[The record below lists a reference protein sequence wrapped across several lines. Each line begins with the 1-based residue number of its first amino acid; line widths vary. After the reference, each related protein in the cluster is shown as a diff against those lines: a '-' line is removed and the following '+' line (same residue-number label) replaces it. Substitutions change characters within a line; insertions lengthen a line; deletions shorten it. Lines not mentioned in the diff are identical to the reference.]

1 MKQKIKGF
9 FLQLGKSFLLP
20 IALISAAGIFLGISS
35 AFSNPNIV
43 KDIPFLANDFIQ
55 AILGF
60 TKSITGALFGNLG
73 IFFAISIS
81 VGLAKEEKAVSAFS
95 GFVGYLVLHTSIN
108 YMLGYRGIL
117 AEPDMMREMGQ
128 AVTLGIQTLEL
139 GVFGGIVVGIV
150 TAYLHNK
157 YYNIKL
163 PDYLGFFG
171 GTRFVPIVITVM
183 FAILGI
189 VVPYIWPYVNKVI
202 QSIGI
207 GIASLGYIGT
217 FIFGFLERLLIPFG
231 LHHILNAMFRFTE
244 VGGSLVV
251 GGQEVFGALNIFL
264 AQLSDPETIN
274 FSTEATRFLAQG
286 KIPIMVFGLPAA
298 AYAMY
303 RTAKPEN
310 KSKVKGILLAGALA
324 TFVTG
329 ITEPLEFSFLF
340 VSPILFVI
348 HAFLSG
354 ISFMLMHILGVA
366 IGNTQGG
373 IIDLIVFGVMQPN
386 TNWIYTILLGLAYTV
401 VYYNVFKVLILKF
414 NLQTPGREEVIDINS
429 ELEELE
435 VLEDKIEV
443 DSNGEASKRAVA
455 IIKYL
460 GGKENI
466 EDLTNCITRLRVVV
480 KDMNKV
486 DKNAF
491 KKYTGAMGV
500 MVVSDKD
507 IQIIYG
513 PSVSQVREEVSFA
526 LSI

>member
-139 GVFGGIVVGIV
+139 GVFGGIVVGVV

-202 QSIGI
+202 QSI

-429 ELEELE
+429 ELE

-443 DSNGEASKRAVA
+443 DANGEASKRAVA

>member
-139 GVFGGIVVGIV
+139 GVFGGIVVGVV

-429 ELEELE
+429 ELE

-443 DSNGEASKRAVA
+443 DANGEASKRAVA

>member
-429 ELEELE
+429 ELE

-443 DSNGEASKRAVA
+443 DANGEASKRAVA

>member
-117 AEPDMMREMGQ
+117 AEPVMMREMGQ
-128 AVTLGIQTLEL
+128 AVTLVIQTLEL

-429 ELEELE
+429 ELE

-443 DSNGEASKRAVA
+443 DANGEASKRAVA

>member
-1 MKQKIKGF
+1 MKQKMKEF

-43 KDIPFLANDFIQ
+43 SDMPFLANNFIQ
-55 AILGF
+55 GILGF
-60 TKSITGALFGNLG
+60 TKAITGVLFGNLA

-108 YMLGYRGIL
+108 YMLGCRGIL

-139 GVFGGIVVGIV
+139 GVFGGIVVGII
-150 TAYLHNK
+150 TASLHNK

-171 GTRFVPIVITVM
+171 GTRFVPIITTVV
-183 FAILGI
+183 FSILGI
-189 VVPYIWPYVNKVI
+189 IIPYIWPYVNTII
-202 QSIGI
+202 QSVGI
-207 GIASLGYIGT
+207 GIASLGYLGT
-217 FIFGFLERLLIPFG
+217 FVFGFLERLLIPFG

-264 AQLSDPETIN
+264 AQLSDPETIS

-303 RTAKPEN
+303 KTAKPEN
-310 KSKVKGILLAGALA
+310 RSKVKGILLAGALA

-340 VSPILFVI
+340 VSNKVEI
-348 HAFLSG
+348 AQSG
-354 ISFMLMHILGVA
+354 E
-366 IGNTQGG
+366 T
-373 IIDLIVFGVMQPN
+373 
-386 TNWIYTILLGLAYTV
+386 T
-401 VYYNVFKVLILKF
+401 
-414 NLQTPGREEVIDINS
+414 
-429 ELEELE
+429 
-435 VLEDKIEV
+435 
-443 DSNGEASKRAVA
+443 KRALS

-460 GGKENI
+460 GGKDNI
-466 EDLTNCITRLRVVV
+466 EDITNCITRLRVVV
-480 KDMNKV
+480 KDMSKV
-486 DKNAF
+486 DENAF

-500 MVVSDKD
+500 IKVSDKD

-513 PSVSQVREEVSFA
+513 PSVSQVRDEVSFA
-526 LSI
+526 MSI

>member
-1 MKQKIKGF
+1 
-9 FLQLGKSFLLP
+9 
-20 IALISAAGIFLGISS
+20 
-35 AFSNPNIV
+35 
-43 KDIPFLANDFIQ
+43 
-55 AILGF
+55 
-60 TKSITGALFGNLG
+60 
-73 IFFAISIS
+73 
-81 VGLAKEEKAVSAFS
+81 
-95 GFVGYLVLHTSIN
+95 
-108 YMLGYRGIL
+108 
-117 AEPDMMREMGQ
+117 
-128 AVTLGIQTLEL
+128 
-139 GVFGGIVVGIV
+139 
-150 TAYLHNK
+150 
-157 YYNIKL
+157 
-163 PDYLGFFG
+163 
-171 GTRFVPIVITVM
+171 M

-443 DSNGEASKRAVA
+443 DANGEASKRAVA

>member
-1 MKQKIKGF
+1 MKQKMKGF

-43 KDIPFLANDFIQ
+43 SDIPFLANNFIQ
-55 AILGF
+55 GILGF
-60 TKSITGALFGNLG
+60 TKAITGVLFGNLA

-95 GFVGYLVLHTSIN
+95 GFVGYLVLHTSVN
-108 YMLGYRGIL
+108 YMLECRGIL

-139 GVFGGIVVGIV
+139 GVFGGIVVGII
-150 TAYLHNK
+150 TASLHNK

-171 GTRFVPIVITVM
+171 GTRFVPIITTVV
-183 FAILGI
+183 FSILGI
-189 VVPYIWPYVNKVI
+189 IIPYIWPYVNTII
-202 QSIGI
+202 QSVGI
-207 GIASLGYIGT
+207 GIASLGYLGT
-217 FIFGFLERLLIPFG
+217 FAFGFLERLLIPFG

-264 AQLSDPETIN
+264 AQLSDPETIS

-303 RTAKPEN
+303 KTAKPEN
-310 KSKVKGILLAGALA
+310 RSKVKGILLAGALA

-340 VSPILFVI
+340 ISPILFVI

-354 ISFMLMHILGVA
+354 ISFMMMHIFGVA

-373 IIDLIVFGVMQPN
+373 IIDLVVFGVMQPN
-386 TNWIYTILLGLAYTV
+386 TKWIYSIMLGLVYTL
-401 VYYNVFKVLILKF
+401 VYYNVFKILILKF
-414 NLQTPGREEVIDINS
+414 NLQTPGREEIADINFD
-429 ELEELE
+429 LEPL
-435 VLEDKIEV
+435 
-443 DSNGEASKRAVA
+443 SNKVEIAQSGETTNRALS

-460 GGKENI
+460 GGKDNI
-466 EDLTNCITRLRVVV
+466 EDITNCITRLRVVV
-480 KDMNKV
+480 KDMSKV
-486 DKNAF
+486 DENAF

-500 MVVSDKD
+500 IKVSDKD

-513 PSVSQVREEVSFA
+513 PSVSQVRDEVSFA
-526 LSI
+526 MSI

>member
-189 VVPYIWPYVNKVI
+189 VVPYISPYVNKVI

-443 DSNGEASKRAVA
+443 DANGEASKRAVA

>member
-139 GVFGGIVVGIV
+139 GVFGGIVVGVV

-429 ELEELE
+429 ELG

-443 DSNGEASKRAVA
+443 DANGEASKRAVA